1 MRGINCLPPMTTK
14 QQSKFSSSLVLVH
27 NFIHSHRKYDSYVH
41 ELQTKYALYMSDPT
55 EASLENLFQI
65 SPPLL
70 RTLECYHHA
79 YQMRYIEYFE
89 GPESDT
95 ESDTEG
101 I

>member
-1 MRGINCLPPMTTK
+1 
-14 QQSKFSSSLVLVH
+14 
-27 NFIHSHRKYDSYVH
+27 
-41 ELQTKYALYMSDPT
+41 MSDPT
-55 EASLENLFQI
+55 EASLDNLFQI

-79 YQMRYIEYFE
+79 FQMRFVEFFD